1 MRAVYAR
8 ADLKSLLDSESSTWQ
23 TQSGESIQLI
33 GTPAGL
39 QPTEAIRV
47 AWVGKQIGAVASVR
61 VGAIH
66 NGDFLAFRLEWED
79 PNEDAELRDNDSFPD
94 AAAIAL
100 PAAEGA
106 PLVLMGAVG
115 KPVNAWYW
123 RADDAD
129 RARHVSAEGLGTSRT
144 LDLELVQ
151 ARGVWKEG
159 RWRVVI
165 ARAMN
170 VSVPGA
176 AQIQPGDETGFGVAI
191 WEGSH
196 QERAGIKAFSGDWK
210 PLTIDPTPAE
220 GSS

>member
-1 MRAVYAR
+1 MRAVYAN
-8 ADLKSLLDSESSTWQ
+8 ADLGTLLDPDSGPWRA
-23 TQSGESIQLI
+23 QSGELLKLV
-33 GTPAGL
+33 GTPVGL

-47 AWVGKQIGAVASVR
+47 AWTGKAIGAVDSVR
-61 VGAIH
+61 IAAIH
-66 NGDFLAFRLEWED
+66 NGDLLAFRLEWED
-79 PNEDAELRDNDSFPD
+79 PNEDAELHDNDSFPD

-106 PLVLMGAVG
+106 PLVLMGAAG

-123 RADDAD
+123 RADEAD
-129 RARHVSAEGLGTSRT
+129 HARHVSAEGLGSSRT
-144 LDLELVQ
+144 LDLALVKTS
-151 ARGVWKEG
+151 GVWKEG

-170 VSVPGA
+170 VDVKGA
-176 AQIQPGDETGFGVAI
+176 AQIRPGSETGYGVAI

-210 PLTIDPTPAE
+210 PLAIDPIPA
-220 GSS
+220 GGKV

>member
-1 MRAVYAR
+1 MRAVYTKTN
-8 ADLKSLLDSESSTWQ
+8 LKTLLDPDSGPWRA
-23 TQSGESIQLI
+23 QSGESLKLL
-33 GTPAGL
+33 GTPVGM

-47 AWVGKQIGAVASVR
+47 AWTGKSIGAVGSVR
-61 VGAIH
+61 IAAIH
-66 NGDFLAFRLEWED
+66 NGDVLAFRLEWAD
-79 PNEDAELRDNDSFPD
+79 PNEDAELHDNDSFPD

-106 PLVLMGAVG
+106 PLVLMGAAG

-123 RADDAD
+123 RADESD

-144 LDLELVQ
+144 LDLALVK
-151 ARGVWKEG
+151 ASGVWKEG

-170 VSVPGA
+170 VDAQGA
-176 AQIQPGDETGFGVAI
+176 AQIRPGSQTGYGVAI

-210 PLTIDPTPAE
+210 PLTIDPVPA
-220 GSS
+220 GGKV